1 MMKTFHLRT
10 HLQLA
15 DVFTKALGIPTF
27 LDLISRLGL
36 INIFSANITYP
47 QSLQDTEAIST
58 SEVALVLRG
67 AVKKKTKGVV
77 ELKKGIAK
85 MKERCKSGLKKN
97 IAQTKQGNQSLN
109 QKKLKVWLKKI
120 IAAILKS

>member
-67 AVKKKTKGVV
+67 AVKNKTKGVV
-77 ELKKGIAK
+77 ELKKGIAE